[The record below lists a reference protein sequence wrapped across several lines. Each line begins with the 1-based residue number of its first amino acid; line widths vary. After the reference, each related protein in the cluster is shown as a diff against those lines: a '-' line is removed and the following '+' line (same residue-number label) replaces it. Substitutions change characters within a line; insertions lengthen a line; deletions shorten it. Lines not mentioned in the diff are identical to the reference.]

1 MSATVLTPPTLAL
14 HAPHAP
20 GWCLSPTGRVAGRYC
35 YLPAPLELDVRVSP
49 HPARAFT
56 NASCGARSLLSV
68 VLARGSVDDS
78 WHASTPSCQ
87 PCQNRLDCARS
98 DGGSGSLPLLSAGVD
113 RRPRIVL
120 LVLSISIRSA
130 CDLRAFGSVANPSV
144 LPGTAPTSDRRG

>member
-1 MSATVLTPPTLAL
+1 MRKELNPSCTGLLDFLWPSAPKVKLFAQR
-14 HAPHAP
+14 
-20 GWCLSPTGRVAGRYC
+20 SV
-35 YLPAPLELDVRVSP
+35 ELDVRVSP

-56 NASCGARSLLSV
+56 NAPCGARSLLSV
-68 VLARGSVDDS
+68 ALARGSVDDS

-98 DGGSGSLPLLSAGVD
+98 DGGFGSLPLLSAAVD
-113 RRPRIVL
+113 RKPCIVP
-120 LVLSISIRSA
+120 VVPSISTRSD